1 VKKIQK
7 NKKNKKFLSF
17 VSSSPP
23 HFISKMP
30 PGRPPLTKIINAL
43 QKKKATMISKKKTN
57 VKTKTKKKPLKMKEE
72 DFFFNSSGGMMMTE
86 EEEEEEN
93 NRILAHGNEEEE
105 KNYETNGMNLKEI
118 LTQRLE
124 GRVGGPTRR
133 SAKGGWTPAED
144 DVLRRAVAIYKGKNW
159 KKIGKKRLLSSLS
172 ALCFDIIS
180 SLKERIEKSAERKI
194 FEFEF
199 FWFFFWTRFF
209 FARSYFCLSLSLS
222 LLLKY

>member
-1 VKKIQK
+1 
-7 NKKNKKFLSF
+7 
-17 VSSSPP
+17 
-23 HFISKMP
+23 MP
-30 PGRPPLTKIINAL
+30 PGRPPLNAL

-57 VKTKTKKKPLKMKEE
+57 MKTKKTKKMPLKSKEE

-86 EEEEEEN
+86 EEEEEEEN
-93 NRILAHGNEEEE
+93 NRILILGNDEEE

-180 SLKERIEKSAERKI
+180 S
-194 FEFEF
+194 
-199 FWFFFWTRFF
+199 
-209 FARSYFCLSLSLS
+209 
-222 LLLKY
+222 

>member
-1 VKKIQK
+1 MREQKESNKRKKFKK
-7 NKKNKKFLSF
+7 NKKKKKFLSF
-17 VSSSPP
+17 VSPP

-72 DFFFNSSGGMMMTE
+72 DFFFNSSGGMMMTEE

-180 SLKERIEKSAERKI
+180 S
-194 FEFEF
+194 
-199 FWFFFWTRFF
+199 
-209 FARSYFCLSLSLS
+209 
-222 LLLKY
+222 

>member
-1 VKKIQK
+1 
-7 NKKNKKFLSF
+7 
-17 VSSSPP
+17 
-23 HFISKMP
+23 MP
-30 PGRPPLTKIINAL
+30 PGRPPLKKIINAL

-57 VKTKTKKKPLKMKEE
+57 MKTKKTKKKPLKIKEE

-180 SLKERIEKSAERKI
+180 S
-194 FEFEF
+194 
-199 FWFFFWTRFF
+199 
-209 FARSYFCLSLSLS
+209 
-222 LLLKY
+222 

>member
-1 VKKIQK
+1 LRAERVQQKIQK
-7 NKKNKKFLSF
+7 NQKKRKILASLF
-17 VSSSPP
+17 
-23 HFISKMP
+23 SKMP
-30 PGRPPLTKIINAL
+30 PGRPPVKKIINAL
-43 QKKKATMISKKKTN
+43 QKKKATMIKKKTN
-57 VKTKTKKKPLKMKEE
+57 MKTKTKKKPLKIKEE

-86 EEEEEEN
+86 EEEN
-93 NRILAHGNEEEE
+93 NRILAHGKEEE

-180 SLKERIEKSAERKI
+180 S
-194 FEFEF
+194 
-199 FWFFFWTRFF
+199 
-209 FARSYFCLSLSLS
+209 
-222 LLLKY
+222 

>member
-1 VKKIQK
+1 
-7 NKKNKKFLSF
+7 
-17 VSSSPP
+17 
-23 HFISKMP
+23 
-30 PGRPPLTKIINAL
+30 
-43 QKKKATMISKKKTN
+43 
-57 VKTKTKKKPLKMKEE
+57 
-72 DFFFNSSGGMMMTE
+72 MMTEE

-159 KKIGKKRLLSSLS
+159 KKIGAFILIVSYIITFRHHHLLPKRKDRKKRKILNLNFFFWSYFLLLFVRLSSLS
-172 ALCFDIIS
+172 LKKILDMFTDIITIIIFWCS
-180 SLKERIEKSAERKI
+180 SLFLFISKRTKTK
-194 FEFEF
+194 
-199 FWFFFWTRFF
+199 TH
-209 FARSYFCLSLSLS
+209 YL
-222 LLLKY
+222 

>member
-1 VKKIQK
+1 
-7 NKKNKKFLSF
+7 
-17 VSSSPP
+17 
-23 HFISKMP
+23 MP

-72 DFFFNSSGGMMMTE
+72 DFFFNSSGGMMMTEE

-199 FWFFFWTRFF
+199 FAFLDAIFCSLSRIF
-209 FARSYFCLSLSLS
+209 YFCLFLSLS
-222 LLLKY
+222 LLLKYY

>member
-1 VKKIQK
+1 MRAERLKESKR
-7 NKKNKKFLSF
+7 KKFKKTKKKEKF
-17 VSSSPP
+17 CP
-23 HFISKMP
+23 HFFSKMP
-30 PGRPPLTKIINAL
+30 PGRPPLKKIINAL
-43 QKKKATMISKKKTN
+43 HKKKATMISKKKTN
-57 VKTKTKKKPLKMKEE
+57 MKTKKTKKKPLKIKEE

-93 NRILAHGNEEEE
+93 NRILAHGNDEEE
-105 KNYETNGMNLKEI
+105 KNYERNGMNLKEI

-159 KKIGKKRLLSSLS
+159 KKIGKKRLSSSLS

-180 SLKERIEKSAERKI
+180 SKRKDRKKRKI
-194 FEFEF
+194 LNLNF
-199 FWFFFWTRFF
+199 FWPLFGRIF
-209 FARSYFCLSLSLS
+209 YFCLSLYLSLS
-222 LLLKY
+222 LIY

>member
-1 VKKIQK
+1 
-7 NKKNKKFLSF
+7 
-17 VSSSPP
+17 
-23 HFISKMP
+23 MP

-86 EEEEEEN
+86 EEEEEEEN
-93 NRILAHGNEEEE
+93 NRILILGNDEEE
-105 KNYETNGMNLKEI
+105 KNYETGGMNLKEI

-180 SLKERIEKSAERKI
+180 S
-194 FEFEF
+194 
-199 FWFFFWTRFF
+199 
-209 FARSYFCLSLSLS
+209 
-222 LLLKY
+222 

>member
-1 VKKIQK
+1 
-7 NKKNKKFLSF
+7 
-17 VSSSPP
+17 
-23 HFISKMP
+23 MP
-30 PGRPPLTKIINAL
+30 PGRPPLNAL

-57 VKTKTKKKPLKMKEE
+57 MKTKKTKKKPLKSKEE
-72 DFFFNSSGGMMMTE
+72 DFFFNSSGGMMMTEE

-180 SLKERIEKSAERKI
+180 S
-194 FEFEF
+194 
-199 FWFFFWTRFF
+199 
-209 FARSYFCLSLSLS
+209 
-222 LLLKY
+222 

>member
-1 VKKIQK
+1 
-7 NKKNKKFLSF
+7 
-17 VSSSPP
+17 
-23 HFISKMP
+23 
-30 PGRPPLTKIINAL
+30 
-43 QKKKATMISKKKTN
+43 
-57 VKTKTKKKPLKMKEE
+57 
-72 DFFFNSSGGMMMTE
+72 MMTEE

-172 ALCFDIIS
+172 ALCFDIS
-180 SLKERIEKSAERKI
+180 SKRKDRKKRRKEN

-199 FWFFFWTRFF
+199 FWFFFWTRF